1 MQGRTPEHA
10 GAGEDHGKRARLRP
24 ADGRCRPDGVHR
36 PRPAGSDP
44 PLGGR
49 HARGAVLRAA
59 QLPRPRTD
67 LPRRGIAR
75 RHHHR
80 DGLCRAHADRT
91 DPAAR
96 RRAVGVPG
104 NDRLEGL
111 RLPPRRDRLRRRRRR
126 QPGLPGARLPRG
138 VPRRGAD
145 RRRGGLPRQRHRR
158 AARVHRAPPGDARHG
173 RDLHPVLG
181 GLPRLGRQR
190 SRPLLPLIANDR
202 THSMQPS
209 ATPQH
214 GNWMKNSAGYQTL
227 LVFLLSLNFGIVFFD
242 RQATNV
248 LMPLGI
254 ESELGLSQTQIGV
267 IAGGMSFTWAIA
279 AFFVGGLSDS
289 LGKRKV
295 LLILATIAFSL
306 CSFLSGLATSFLFLF
321 AARLLMGAA
330 EGGVMPISHAMV
342 ASEVDPK
349 RRGLAQGVAQNLGS
363 NLLGS
368 FAAPVV
374 LVAVAQAFSWREA
387 FYFAAL
393 PGLLSAALIWF
404 MLREPE
410 MPARETRP
418 ARSFGQIAG
427 DWFGAAA
434 EAMKVRNMWTCVVV
448 GILMVAHFVITWAF
462 MPLFLVNARGM
473 DETSMSYLMG
483 SLGIA

>member
-1 MQGRTPEHA
+1 
-10 GAGEDHGKRARLRP
+10 
-24 ADGRCRPDGVHR
+24 
-36 PRPAGSDP
+36 
-44 PLGGR
+44 
-49 HARGAVLRAA
+49 
-59 QLPRPRTD
+59 
-67 LPRRGIAR
+67 
-75 RHHHR
+75 
-80 DGLCRAHADRT
+80 
-91 DPAAR
+91 
-96 RRAVGVPG
+96 
-104 NDRLEGL
+104 
-111 RLPPRRDRLRRRRRR
+111 
-126 QPGLPGARLPRG
+126 
-138 VPRRGAD
+138 
-145 RRRGGLPRQRHRR
+145 
-158 AARVHRAPPGDARHG
+158 
-173 RDLHPVLG
+173 
-181 GLPRLGRQR
+181 
-190 SRPLLPLIANDR
+190 
-202 THSMQPS
+202 MQPS
-209 ATPQH
+209 ATPQQ
-214 GNWMKNSAGYQTL
+214 GNWMKNSPGYQTL

-242 RQATNV
+242 RQAANV

-289 LGKRKV
+289 LGKRKL
-295 LLILATIAFSL
+295 LLILATVAFSL
-306 CSFLSGLATSFLFLF
+306 CSFISGLATSFLFLF

-483 SLGIA
+483 SLGIAAAIYSFAVSGLSDKIGRKPVMVFLPFLSVVGPLGVLFLDPGAFDGFGIGSMSGYAVVLVPIFFIGWMVNGVFPIFMATIPSETFPPTQHATVLGLAMGFCEILGGVFGPPIAGVLNDSFGASAFLWMLMVLAVISGFVSMGLRETAPAALARRAPRPQVA

>member
-1 MQGRTPEHA
+1 
-10 GAGEDHGKRARLRP
+10 
-24 ADGRCRPDGVHR
+24 
-36 PRPAGSDP
+36 
-44 PLGGR
+44 
-49 HARGAVLRAA
+49 
-59 QLPRPRTD
+59 
-67 LPRRGIAR
+67 
-75 RHHHR
+75 
-80 DGLCRAHADRT
+80 
-91 DPAAR
+91 
-96 RRAVGVPG
+96 
-104 NDRLEGL
+104 
-111 RLPPRRDRLRRRRRR
+111 
-126 QPGLPGARLPRG
+126 
-138 VPRRGAD
+138 
-145 RRRGGLPRQRHRR
+145 
-158 AARVHRAPPGDARHG
+158 
-173 RDLHPVLG
+173 
-181 GLPRLGRQR
+181 
-190 SRPLLPLIANDR
+190 
-202 THSMQPS
+202 MQPS

-404 MLREPE
+404 LLREPE
-410 MPARETRP
+410 MPARQVSA
-418 ARSFGQIAG
+418 ARSFGTVAAEWFAG
-427 DWFGAAA
+427 AA
-434 EAMKVRNMWTCVVV
+434 EAMKIRNMWICVVV

-473 DETSMSYLMG
+473 DADSMSYLMG
-483 SLGIA
+483 SLGIAAAIYSFAVSGLSDKIGRKPVMVFLPFLSVVGPLGVLFLDPTAFDGFAVGSMSGYAVVLVPIFFIGWMVNGIFPIFMATIPSETFPPMQHATVLGLAMGFCEILGGVFGPPLAGALNDTLGADAFLWMLMILAVISGFISMGLRETAPAALARRGLAPATA